1 MFRWGIFGTGS
12 VSAKFVAGL
21 AAVRGAKAVMVA
33 SRSQAR
39 AQDFANALGIER
51 AVEGYAQAAQAGGV
65 DAIYIATPPSEH
77 AAHALMCIEAGI
89 PVIVEK
95 PFAANAADARMIA
108 DAARARGVFCMEG
121 LWTRF
126 MPAPQALHYQIA
138 DNVIGDVRMI
148 SGSFGISKVASS
160 ADSSF
165 DQARGGGAL
174 AQLGVYP
181 LSLAQSLLGNPSEVH
196 ATGRIGESGVEEDV
210 AISLRYPAGQ
220 IASLFC
226 SLRSPAPNDFQVMGT
241 HGRIAFEG
249 PIFRPYGLALQRAAP
264 RASGGTALGLKTR
277 MREHGL
283 VQRIAQIT
291 GQSSRGGMT
300 RIRHPYAGNGYHYQ
314 AVEAA
319 RCIGL
324 GLAESP
330 VMPLADSI
338 AVLGTI
344 DMIRA
349 RLVGHA

>member
-21 AAVRGAKAVMVA
+21 ASVRGAKAVMVA

-39 AQDFANALGIER
+39 AQEFANALGVDR
-51 AVEGYAQAAQAGGV
+51 AVEGYAEAAQAGGV

-77 AAHALMCIEAGI
+77 AAHALTCIMAGI

-95 PFAANAADARMIA
+95 PFAASAADARAIA
-108 DAARARGVFCMEG
+108 EAASARGVFCMEG

-126 MPAPQALHYQIA
+126 MPATQAMRHQIEA
-138 DNVIGDVRMI
+138 NSIGDVRVI
-148 SGSFGISKVASS
+148 SGSFGISKLPSA

-165 DQARGGGAL
+165 DPARGGGAL

-181 LSLAQSLLGNPSEVH
+181 LSLAQSLLGNPTEVH

-210 AISLRYPAGQ
+210 AVSLRYPAGQ

-241 HGRIAFEG
+241 HGRLSFEG
-249 PIFRPYGLALQRAAP
+249 PIFRPYGLSLQREVP
-264 RASGGTALGLKTR
+264 RASSGAALGFKTQI
-277 MREHGL
+277 REHGL
-283 VQRIAQIT
+283 VQRIAQMT
-291 GQSSRGGMT
+291 GQSSRGGIT
-300 RIRHPYAGNGYHYQ
+300 RVRHLYAGNAYQYQ

-324 GLAESP
+324 GLTQSP
-330 VMPLADSI
+330 IMPLADSI
-338 AVLGTI
+338 AVINTI
-344 DMIRA
+344 DAIRA
-349 RLVGHA
+349 HLVSRA